1 MSDTDGTSS
10 RPGSGSAS
18 STQPLTT
25 TGARAAETGS
35 AAAAAGSG
43 GAPGGA
49 SPGGGQGAPA
59 GSTATAIPVAAT
71 SGKKPAAP
79 QKAASQKPAPQP
91 ARQAPPSV
99 GRRVR
104 LTVSRVDPWSA
115 MKMSF
120 LLSVA
125 LGIAMVVMTFVLWSV
140 LAGMGVFDKV
150 NDIAANLFPVDS
162 GEQAFDLMNYIGLPK
177 VMSLAIVIGVIDVI
191 LITAIATLGAFLY
204 NVSSALVGGL
214 QLTLTDD

>member
-1 MSDTDGTSS
+1 MSETDGPSS
-10 RPGSGSAS
+10 RPGSGPAS
-18 STQPLTT
+18 
-25 TGARAAETGS
+25 GS
-35 AAAAAGSG
+35 AVSSGPGGSSAASGSGSAGDTRPMSTGGSG
-43 GAPGGA
+43 GSGG
-49 SPGGGQGAPA
+49 SGVR
-59 GSTATAIPVAAT
+59 TATAVPAESAAGKQVAAPKRAAPVKQ
-71 SGKKPAAP
+71 GKTARPAAP
-79 QKAASQKPAPQP
+79 A
-91 ARQAPPSV
+91 

-104 LTVSRVDPWSA
+104 LTVSRIDPWSA

-125 LGIAMVVMTFVLWSV
+125 IGIAMVVMTFVLWSV
-140 LAGMGVFDKV
+140 LAGMGVFEKV
-150 NDIAANLFPVDS
+150 NDIAANVFPVEA